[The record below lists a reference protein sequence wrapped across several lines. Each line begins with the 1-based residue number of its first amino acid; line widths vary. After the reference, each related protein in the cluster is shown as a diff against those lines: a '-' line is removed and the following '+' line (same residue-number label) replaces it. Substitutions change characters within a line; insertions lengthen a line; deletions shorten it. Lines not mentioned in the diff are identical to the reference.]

1 MKVEFADERLALI
14 ETADAAKTG
23 FPAAVINSFRDKFVI
38 IRAAPDERVLRNWK
52 SLHYEKL
59 EGHQDGRRS
68 IRLNNKMRVVF
79 TINTECSPN
88 KIRVLSVE
96 NYH

>member
-23 FPAAVINSFRDKFVI
+23 FSAAVINSFRDKFVI
-38 IRAAPDERVLRNWK
+38 IRAATDERVLRNWK

-59 EGHQDGRRS
+59 EGYQDGRR
-68 IRLNNKMRVVF
+68 
-79 TINTECSPN
+79 
-88 KIRVLSVE
+88 
-96 NYH
+96 